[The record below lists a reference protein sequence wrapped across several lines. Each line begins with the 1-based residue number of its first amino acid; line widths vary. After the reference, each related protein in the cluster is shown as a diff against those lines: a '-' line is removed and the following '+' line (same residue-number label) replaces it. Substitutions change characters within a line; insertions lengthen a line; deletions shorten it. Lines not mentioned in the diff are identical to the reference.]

1 MTACERSL
9 GAIGCNSKLG
19 RLCFMLLLAV
29 CVCVSVVSV
38 NTACSCSARIYI
50 VVVSIL
56 VASEV
61 SSMSSTK
68 RSVTWSLWKSGLR

>member
-19 RLCFMLLLAV
+19 RLCFMLLLA
-29 CVCVSVVSV
+29 VCVSVVSV